1 MRCGRARGDG
11 ERRCRLRIGPLG
23 SCAAGHHSWPV
34 LITCYV
40 VIVTVTTLMGPDLYR
55 HYVRRWDAAV
65 VMQVV
70 LAKGHGWT
78 ARGLDGPIAS
88 SCHYGHAAGGEL
100 LPDPRCT
107 PGAVDGAVSE
117 RTRPTTICRAG
128 GYTAS
133 VRPPQQ
139 LTQPVKRAVM
149 AAYGVPWSQAS
160 HYELD
165 HLIELNAGGASDVR
179 NLWPEPNTMRRFRP
193 SAFVH
198 NDKDAVESY
207 TYHALCAGRVSVPA
221 VQAAVAADWT
231 IAVRALHLPSIP
243 PDYRG

>member
-78 ARGLDGPIAS
+78 
-88 SCHYGHAAGGEL
+88 E
-100 LPDPRCT
+100 
-107 PGAVDGAVSE
+107 
-117 RTRPTTICRAG
+117 
-128 GYTAS
+128 S

-149 AAYGVPWSQAS
+149 AAYGVPWSQAP